1 MNDRQLGLIWG
12 AGNWQYLRQTI
23 FLTKSSLGEADLEAM
38 LESAG
43 FVNPETTVVDKDAE
57 ASQFQTLLAIADK
70 RK

>member
-1 MNDRQLGLIWG
+1 
-12 AGNWQYLRQTI
+12 
-23 FLTKSSLGEADLEAM
+23 M